1 MEAHH
6 DQTDTRPTS
15 RLRPRRKRKR
25 IDLEPAMERLAEQA
39 ENLPPDRR
47 DALLK
52 VLRPD
57 TTDEGIQ
64 E

>member
-6 DQTDTRPTS
+6 DKTNPRPTS
-15 RLRPRRKRKR
+15 RLSRRRKRKR
-25 IDLEPAMERLAEQA
+25 IDLEPAMERLAKQA

-57 TTDEGIQ
+57 TTDEGIK